1 MTLNHDPQE
10 DDPLLNAKIEAALQ
24 EALANLADVPMTRG
38 FCHRLW
44 PEQKR
49 ILREKY
55 QIDWK
60 TPAEMNPMVLFD

>member
-10 DDPLLNAKIEAALQ
+10 DDPLLKAKIEAALE
-24 EALANLADVPMTRG
+24 EAMANLADVPMGRG
-38 FCHRLW
+38 FCHRRW
-44 PEQKR
+44 AEQKR

-55 QIDWK
+55 QMDWK

>member
-10 DDPLLNAKIEAALQ
+10 DDPLLNAKIDAALE
-24 EALANLADVPMTRG
+24 EAMANLADVRRGRG
-38 FCHRLW
+38 FCHQLW